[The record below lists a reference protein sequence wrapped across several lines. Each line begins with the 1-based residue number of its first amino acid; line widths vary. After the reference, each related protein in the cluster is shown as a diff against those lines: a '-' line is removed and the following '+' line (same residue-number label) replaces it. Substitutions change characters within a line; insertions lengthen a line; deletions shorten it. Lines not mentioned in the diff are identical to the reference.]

1 MASSQLVTVP
11 DVSVSAGVDGMA
23 LSDVGGGG
31 VTYPDVDGT
40 ALSSGALVSGA
51 NLVVCVITG

>member
-1 MASSQLVTVP
+1 MVTVP